1 MKGWIGKVSVVALC
15 LGSFAA
21 RAQDGGGVGLS
32 QTQTAKVV
40 SILEEGFE
48 TCSKVVAEY
57 KVDCLQQSYRA
68 GAKVLSHNAGYW
80 EAEVALPRVSRILY
94 QFVRANTDTSAGRL
108 REGGFRMKAVTQEAM
123 PQARKV
129 FRQNV
134 ARAETLLRDVS
145 PSEAKYFTPIADV
158 IGQFGDIN

>member
-1 MKGWIGKVSVVALC
+1 MRGLIGIVCLVVLC
-15 LGSFAA
+15 LGSVAA
-21 RAQDGGGVGLS
+21 RAQDSGGVGLS
-32 QTQTAKVV
+32 QSQTLKVV
-40 SILEEGFE
+40 SILKEGFE
-48 TCSKVVAEY
+48 TCSKVAPAY
-57 KVDCLQQSYRA
+57 KVDCFQQSYRA

-80 EAEVALPRVSRILY
+80 EAEVALTRVSRNLY
-94 QFVRANTDTSAGRL
+94 QFVRANTDTSVGRL

-145 PSEAKYFTPIADV
+145 PSEAKYFAPIADV